1 MKKLL
6 WRFAFYIVAMALFT
20 LDWQLNGPLHRL
32 LVSQLA
38 KSKQA
43 EHQQESTPTD
53 RITALVYHKPIY
65 QSQVD
70 WHIQYR
76 LWQEGLDQDE
86 DKAQLSAARLN
97 ELQIWATWQAIDEEL
112 LKIKARHHSKSFPID
127 EAQLDLRL
135 NDWLTLHQSE
145 EVIEQWRKRSAYK
158 ANQGEDFKSQAR
170 EWLRDQWRME
180 LYLEGKV
187 QQYLNEQQDTYQELF
202 SEQEL
207 AALSAEDKQVYQQAW
222 LMLKRQEAVKL
233 YREQL
238 RERERGNIEVE

>member
-1 MKKLL
+1 MMKKLL
-6 WRFAFYIVAMALFT
+6 WRFSIYIIAMGLFT

-32 LVSQLA
+32 LVNQLA
-38 KSKQA
+38 KS
-43 EHQQESTPTD
+43 QETQLVTNNSD
-53 RITALVYHKPIY
+53 RVVALVYHKPIY

-70 WHIQYR
+70 WHIEYR
-76 LWQEGLDQDE
+76 LWKEGLDQDE

-97 ELQIWATWQAIDEEL
+97 ELQIWATWQVIDEEL

-127 EAQLDLRL
+127 ETQLDLRL
-135 NDWLTLHQSE
+135 NDWLTQHQSE
-145 EVIEQWRKRSAYK
+145 ELVQEWRKRTAYR
-158 ANQGEDFKSQAR
+158 ANQGVDFKSQAR

-180 LYLEGKV
+180 LYLEDKV
-187 QQYLNEQQDTYQELF
+187 QQYLQEQQDSYKELF
-202 SEQEL
+202 TTEEL
-207 AALSAEDKQVYQQAW
+207 AELSDADKQVYKQAW